1 MRAAGITMFVLG
13 NSAVRVLSRY
23 ILILALSA
31 LQLAFYSCYTFSA
44 FSPRLNGRI
53 VKYSQSLS
61 DSVCVVCAVVQFV
74 LLIYCVYTAHY
85 YVYAAHYQM
94 HTCSVSL

>member
-31 LQLAFYSCYTFSA
+31 LQLAFYSCYTFSV
-44 FSPRLNGRI
+44 SPPSNGRI